1 MLAILENHRI
11 KVFKI
16 CLAADVKDLQTLY
29 KLIED
34 VGEHICI
41 LKIHCDIIHGF
52 FDDLN
57 ETIKILK
64 ELQFKYNFLIWEDA
78 KFADIGS
85 VMKRKIDFVKQWA
98 DLVSIHPI
106 AGPQSTKSHI
116 GIILIGEMSSE
127 GHLFTEDYQKKIV
140 EIGNQN
146 RNVVG
151 IVCQYKMTTISNITP
166 GISHD
171 KR

>member
-1 MLAILENHRI
+1 MLAHIRKLIES
-11 KVFKI
+11 KSTKI
-16 CLAADVKDLQTLY
+16 CVAADVKDLQTLY

-41 LKIHCDIIHGF
+41 LKIHSDIIQGF
-52 FDDLN
+52 FDNLN

-64 ELQFKYNFLIWEDA
+64 EFQAKYNFLIWEDA

-106 AGPQSTKSHI
+106 AGAQSTKI
-116 GIILIGEMSSE
+116 R
-127 GHLFTEDYQKKIV
+127 YW
-140 EIGNQN
+140 
-146 RNVVG
+146 
-151 IVCQYKMTTISNITP
+151 Y
-166 GISHD
+166 
-171 KR
+171 